1 MVVASASSGTSGVMK
16 QSHTVHGRDCHYDG
30 AGVNMRRGGTL
41 PGADIMEA
49 DLFNALPIPMPF
61 ESMQLLHHATHF
73 RLLTTTV
80 VAKNPNSSIGGLVM
94 HNAAT
99 FRSFLLIAGIHHVWS
114 GGSLQ
119 AIEETMLHHKLEAI
133 RVVNGMIG
141 DPVLCHSDACITSM
155 VSLAMVEAALGDT
168 KTAEAHLKALAGL
181 FDERRLDRDKYRL
194 FGLVERLILLAAS
207 LVAASKDKKE
217 NEPHSFVVEPRQ
229 DSERRYYYTRPT
241 RPVFSA
247 VPFLSIHLS
256 PFFHSTPPDIEACNS
271 DAECE
276 IIATTLRRLSSP
288 PQRQDP
294 EGSDNEHASSPSPKE
309 HAWETLREDAEAY
322 VGSLLFKPPPL
333 AQNDRRGSGDYSQ
346 DPTSSSRSPSQHGA
360 DESDDAE
367 SHFINLSEQPFVNL
381 PAVIFPSTSRA
392 WACAAYLYLHLIVDR
407 IPQRRRN
414 LGATMNMDMHLQR
427 WLIDTLHQDL
437 DHTQEAMRIG
447 AHSSELWLWKAI
459 LGAYALEKSRKEG
472 FSNEGESDDDEDEVL
487 ARFADRMAFDRRS
500 EVSGGSSPSSST
512 GGQVSLRRSFV
523 RRMKTWSSV
532 TRVRSWED
540 ARTALHRIAWP
551 ESFGDDRVLAKL
563 WEECIDLE
571 DL

>member
-1 MVVASASSGTSGVMK
+1 
-16 QSHTVHGRDCHYDG
+16 
-30 AGVNMRRGGTL
+30 
-41 PGADIMEA
+41 
-49 DLFNALPIPMPF
+49 
-61 ESMQLLHHATHF
+61 
-73 RLLTTTV
+73 
-80 VAKNPNSSIGGLVM
+80 
-94 HNAAT
+94 
-99 FRSFLLIAGIHHVWS
+99 
-114 GGSLQ
+114 
-119 AIEETMLHHKLEAI
+119 MLHHKLEAI
-133 RVVNGMIG
+133 RVINGMIG
-141 DPVLCHSDACITSM
+141 DPLLCHSDACIISM

-181 FDERRLDRDKYRL
+181 FDERHLDRGMYRL
-194 FGLVERLILLAAS
+194 FGLVERIILLAAS
-207 LVAASKDKKE
+207 LVATSKDKKE

-229 DSERRYYYTRPT
+229 VSERRYYYTRPT

-256 PFFHSTPPDIEACNS
+256 PFYHATPPDIEACNA

-294 EGSDNEHASSPSPKE
+294 EGSYKEHASSSSPKE

-322 VGSLLFKPPPL
+322 VGSLLFKPSLPV
-333 AQNDRRGSGDYSQ
+333 QNDRRSSEDYSQ
-346 DPTSSSRSPSQHGA
+346 DLTPGSRSPNSQHGA
-360 DESDDAE
+360 DESEDAE

-392 WACAAYLYLHLIVDR
+392 WACAAYLYLHLIVDHL
-407 IPQRRRN
+407 PQRRHNFGR
-414 LGATMNMDMHLQR
+414 TMNIDMHLQR

-437 DHTQEAMRIG
+437 DHTQDAMRIG

-459 LGAYALEKSRKEG
+459 LGAYALEKSRKDRS
-472 FSNEGESDDDEDEVL
+472 SNEGESDDDEDEVL
-487 ARFADRMAFDRRS
+487 ARFANRMAFDRGS
-500 EVSGGSSPSSST
+500 EASGSSSPSSST

-523 RRMKTWSSV
+523 RRMKAWSSA

-563 WEECIDLE
+563 WEECMDSE
-571 DL
+571 DLY

>member
-1 MVVASASSGTSGVMK
+1 M
-16 QSHTVHGRDCHYDG
+16 
-30 AGVNMRRGGTL
+30 
-41 PGADIMEA
+41 
-49 DLFNALPIPMPF
+49 
-61 ESMQLLHHATHF
+61 
-73 RLLTTTV
+73 
-80 VAKNPNSSIGGLVM
+80 
-94 HNAAT
+94 
-99 FRSFLLIAGIHHVWS
+99 
-114 GGSLQ
+114 
-119 AIEETMLHHKLEAI
+119 
-133 RVVNGMIG
+133 
-141 DPVLCHSDACITSM
+141 
-155 VSLAMVEAALGDT
+155 
-168 KTAEAHLKALAGL
+168 
-181 FDERRLDRDKYRL
+181 
-194 FGLVERLILLAAS
+194 
-207 LVAASKDKKE
+207 
-217 NEPHSFVVEPRQ
+217 
-229 DSERRYYYTRPT
+229 
-241 RPVFSA
+241 FSA

-256 PFFHSTPPDIEACNS
+256 PFYHSTPPDIEACNS

-346 DPTSSSRSPSQHGA
+346 DPTPISRSPSQHEA

-407 IPQRRRN
+407 IPQRRRH